1 MWRSHDRGIEHS
13 RWFHFFERSRVTA
26 VLSLEDIS
34 AVMDAESETELLDL
48 VKTAALALGFE
59 QFMLGVEV
67 SRPLIKPLRH
77 AISGYPLRWQRIYAE
92 RDFIWK
98 DPTVSH
104 CQMSLEPLVW
114 SEQMYSDGSRE
125 LWEES
130 KKYGILHGLS
140 VPIHERE
147 GVKSM
152 FSLARD
158 QSIDKDQREL
168 EEMLAG
174 ARVLASCA
182 HFAMTKLIVPG
193 LVRAR
198 DPQLTRRERECLIW
212 AAKGKT
218 AFEIG
223 MILHIAETTAV
234 FHLNN
239 VIRKFN
245 VANRT
250 QAIAVGVAMGLV
262 H

>member
-1 MWRSHDRGIEHS
+1 VNVGL
-13 RWFHFFERSRVTA
+13 T
-26 VLSLEDIS
+26 LEEFS
-34 AVMDAESETELLDL
+34 AIMDAKSERELVERL
-48 VKTAALALGFE
+48 KSAAHALGFE
-59 QFMLGVEV
+59 QFVMGGEV
-67 SRPLIKPLRH
+67 SRPLIKPVQH
-77 AISGYPLRWQRIYAE
+77 VINGYTQLWQGVYAE
-92 RDFIWK
+92 RDFVWK
-98 DPTVSH
+98 DPTVRH
-104 CQMSLEPLVW
+104 CKISSEPLVW
-114 SEQMYSDGSRE
+114 SEQMYSEGSRE

-130 KKYGILHGLS
+130 KKYGVGHGVS
-140 VPIHERE
+140 IPIHERE

-152 FSLARD
+152 FNLARD
-158 QSIDKDQREL
+158 QSIVKDQREL
-168 EEMLAG
+168 QAMLAG

-193 LVRAR
+193 LLQAR

-223 MILHIAETTAV
+223 MILNIAETTAV

>member
-1 MWRSHDRGIEHS
+1 MNVGL
-13 RWFHFFERSRVTA
+13 T
-26 VLSLEDIS
+26 LEEIS
-34 AVMDAESETELLDL
+34 AIMDAKSEQELVERL
-48 VKTAALALGFE
+48 KSAAQALGFE
-59 QFMLGVEV
+59 QFVMGVEV
-67 SRPLIKPLRH
+67 NRPLIKPVQH
-77 AISGYPLRWQRIYAE
+77 VINGYTQLWQSVYAE
-92 RDFIWK
+92 RDFVCK
-98 DPTVSH
+98 DPTVRH
-104 CQMSLEPLVW
+104 CKISSEPLVW
-114 SEQMYSDGSRE
+114 SEQMYSEGSLE

-130 KKYGILHGLS
+130 KKYGVGHGVS
-140 VPIHERE
+140 IPIHERE

-152 FSLARD
+152 FNLARD
-158 QSIDKDQREL
+158 QSIVKDQREL
-168 EEMLAG
+168 QAMLAG

-193 LVRAR
+193 LLDAR
-198 DPQLTRRERECLIW
+198 DPRLTRRERECLIW

-223 MILHIAETTAV
+223 MILNIAETTAV

-239 VIRKFN
+239 VVRKFN

>member
-1 MWRSHDRGIEHS
+1 VNEG
-13 RWFHFFERSRVTA
+13 
-26 VLSLEDIS
+26 LSLEDIS
-34 AVMDAESETELLDL
+34 AIMEAESESELVERL
-48 VKTAALALGFE
+48 KNAARALGFE
-59 QFMLGVEV
+59 QFLMGVEV
-67 SRPLIKPLRH
+67 NRPLIRPVQH
-77 AISGYPLRWQRIYAE
+77 VISGYALRWQHLYAE
-92 RDFIWK
+92 RDFVLH

-104 CQMSLEPLVW
+104 CKTHFDPLVW
-114 SEQMYSDGSRE
+114 SEQMYSDRSRE

-130 KKYGILHGLS
+130 RKFGIGHGVS
-140 VPIHERE
+140 IPIHERE

-158 QSIDKDQREL
+158 QAIVKDQREL
-168 EEMLAG
+168 NAILAG
-174 ARVLASCA
+174 ARVLATCA
-182 HFAMTKLIVPG
+182 HFAMTKLVLPG
-193 LVRAR
+193 LLDAQ
-198 DPQLTRRERECLIW
+198 DPRLTVRERECLIW

-239 VIRKFN
+239 VVRKFN

>member
-1 MWRSHDRGIEHS
+1 MTERGGVS
-13 RWFHFFERSRVTA
+13 A
-26 VLSLEDIS
+26 GLSLESIS
-34 AVMDAESETELLDL
+34 AVMDAQSESELLQRL
-48 VKTAALALGFE
+48 QSAAHALGFE
-59 QFMLGVEV
+59 QFMMGIEV
-67 SRPLIKPLRH
+67 SRPLIKPVQH
-77 AISGYPLRWQRIYAE
+77 VISGYTMGWQRVYAE
-92 RDFIWK
+92 RDFVWK
-98 DPTVSH
+98 DPTVTH
-104 CQMSLEPLVW
+104 CKVSPEPLVW
-114 SEQMYSDGSRE
+114 SEKMYSEGARE

-130 KKYGILHGLS
+130 RTYGIGYGVS
-140 VPIHERE
+140 IPIHERQ

-158 QSIDKDQREL
+158 QSIDKNQREL
-168 EEMLAG
+168 DAMVAG

-193 LVRAR
+193 LMQSR
-198 DPQLTRRERECLIW
+198 DPQLTQRERECLVW

-218 AFEIG
+218 AYEIG

-239 VIRKFN
+239 VVKKFN

>member
-1 MWRSHDRGIEHS
+1 MS
-13 RWFHFFERSRVTA
+13 A
-26 VLSLEDIS
+26 NLSLEEIS
-34 AVMDAESETELLDL
+34 AVMDAKSETELLAL
-48 VKTAALALGFE
+48 LKNAAFALGFE
-59 QFMLGVEV
+59 QFLMAVEV
-67 SRPLIKPLRH
+67 SRPLIKPVQH
-77 AISGYPLRWQRIYAE
+77 VINGYTLRWQRVYAE
-92 RDFIWK
+92 RDFVMN
-98 DPTVSH
+98 DPTLSH
-104 CQMSLEPLVW
+104 CKVNSNPLLW
-114 SEQMYSDGSRE
+114 SEKIYSESSRE

-130 KKYGILHGLS
+130 VKHGISHGVS

-147 GVKSM
+147 GAKSI

-158 QSIDKDQREL
+158 RSIDRDQREL
-168 EEMLAG
+168 DQILAG

-182 HFAMTKLIVPG
+182 HLAMTKLIVPG
-193 LVRAR
+193 LIRAR
-198 DPQLTRRERECLIW
+198 DPRLTRRERECLIW

-218 AFEIG
+218 AYEIG

-239 VIRKFN
+239 VVRKFN

>member
-1 MWRSHDRGIEHS
+1 MNEG
-13 RWFHFFERSRVTA
+13 
-26 VLSLEDIS
+26 LSLEDIS
-34 AVMDAESETELLDL
+34 AIMDAESESELVERL
-48 VKTAALALGFE
+48 KNAARALGFE
-59 QFMLGVEV
+59 QFLMGVEV
-67 SRPLIKPLRH
+67 NRPLIRPVQH
-77 AISGYPLRWQRIYAE
+77 VISGYALRWQHLYSE
-92 RDFIWK
+92 RDFVLQ

-104 CQMSLEPLVW
+104 CQTNFEPLVW

-130 KKYGILHGLS
+130 RKFGIGHGVS
-140 VPIHERE
+140 IPIHERE

-158 QSIDKDQREL
+158 QAIVKDQREL
-168 EEMLAG
+168 NEMVAG
-174 ARVLASCA
+174 ARVLATCA
-182 HFAMTKLIVPG
+182 HFAMTKLVLPG
-193 LVRAR
+193 LLDAH
-198 DPQLTRRERECLIW
+198 DPRLTVRERECLIW

-239 VIRKFN
+239 VVRKFN

>member
-1 MWRSHDRGIEHS
+1 MNAG
-13 RWFHFFERSRVTA
+13 
-26 VLSLEDIS
+26 LSMEDIS
-34 AVMDAESETELLDL
+34 AILDAKNEAQLVDLL
-48 VKTAALALGFE
+48 KRAAFSLGFE
-59 QFMLGVEV
+59 QFVMGVEV
-67 SRPLIKPLRH
+67 NRPLVKPVQH
-77 AISGYPLRWQRIYAE
+77 AINGYTQRWQQVYAE
-92 RDFIWK
+92 RNFLWQ

-104 CQMSLEPLVW
+104 CQTSSEPLVW
-114 SEQMYSDGSRE
+114 SEKMYSAGSRE

-130 KKYGILHGLS
+130 HKYGVGHGLS
-140 VPIHERE
+140 IPVHERE

-158 QSIDKDQREL
+158 QTIEKDSREL
-168 EEMLAG
+168 ERMLAG
-174 ARVLASCA
+174 ARVLANCA

-193 LVRAR
+193 LLDAR
-198 DPQLTRRERECLIW
+198 DPRLTRRERECLIW

-223 MILHIAETTAV
+223 MILNIAETTAV

-239 VIRKFN
+239 VVRKFN

>member
-1 MWRSHDRGIEHS
+1 MNTS
-13 RWFHFFERSRVTA
+13 
-26 VLSLEDIS
+26 LSLEEVS
-34 AVMDAESETELLDL
+34 AVMDAASESDLKELL
-48 VKTAALALGFE
+48 KKAACSLGFD
-59 QFMLGVEV
+59 QFVMGVEV
-67 SRPLIKPLRH
+67 NRPLIHPVQH
-77 AISGYPLRWQRIYAE
+77 AINGYTQRWQRVYSE
-92 RDFIWK
+92 REFLLQ
-98 DPTVSH
+98 DPTLRH
-104 CQMSLEPLVW
+104 CKISSEPLVW
-114 SEQMYSDGSRE
+114 SERMYSASSRE

-130 KKYGILHGLS
+130 KKYGVGHGVS
-140 VPIHERE
+140 IPIHERE

-152 FSLARD
+152 FNLARD
-158 QSIDKDQREL
+158 RSIDDDPREL
-168 EEMLAG
+168 GVMLAG
-174 ARVLASCA
+174 ARVLATCA

-198 DPQLTRRERECLIW
+198 DPRLTRRERECLIW

>member
-1 MWRSHDRGIEHS
+1 MS
-13 RWFHFFERSRVTA
+13 A
-26 VLSLEDIS
+26 NLSLAEIS
-34 AVMDAESETELLDL
+34 AVMDAKSEAELLAR
-48 VKTAALALGFE
+48 VKNAACGLGFE
-59 QFMLGVEV
+59 QFMLGIEV
-67 SRPLIKPLRH
+67 SRPLIKPIRH
-77 AISGYPLRWQRIYAE
+77 VISGYAQRWQRVYAE
-92 RDFIWK
+92 RDFVRK

-104 CQMSLEPLVW
+104 CQKSSEPIIW
-114 SEQMYSDGSRE
+114 SEHMYPESSRE

-130 KKYGILHGLS
+130 RAHGISHGVS
-140 VPIHERE
+140 VPTHERE
-147 GVKSM
+147 GIKSM

-158 QSIDKDQREL
+158 QSIVKDQREL
-168 EEMLAG
+168 EMMLAG
-174 ARVLASCA
+174 ARVLANCT

-193 LVRAR
+193 LIRAR
-198 DPQLTRRERECLIW
+198 DPRLTPRERECLIW

-218 AFEIG
+218 AYEIG

-239 VIRKFN
+239 VVKKFN